1 MSHAQ
6 TAAVTQR
13 HRIAVL
19 ALEHMMPL
27 EICMPFVVF
36 GAPHLAYDVVLCGRQ
51 AGLVPTDHG
60 WPIVVE
66 LGLDAVAVADTVIV
80 PAFRGFLDS
89 VPDDVAE
96 ALRAA
101 HGNGARIASI
111 CTGAFALAAAG
122 LLDGK
127 RATTHWCHADELSC
141 RYPVAEID
149 PGVLFVDSGDVLTS
163 AGVVSGIDLCLHLLR
178 SDRGAAVANDIARTI
193 VAAPYRDGGQAQF
206 IHAAGGRGGL
216 RRYRSHSGVGAG
228 APSRAADRRR
238 SRRSRQDSAANIR
251 AAIHR
256 RTGRHAHPMAQQCT
270 HRPRSRATGVH
281 RLDHRIH
288 QQPVRPRQPRELP
301 SALPPRYGNQPA
313 RVSKGV
319 YPRPSRRCF
328 TLSLRRDVDLMID

>member
-178 SDRGAAVANDIARTI
+178 SDRRAPLAHDIARTN
-193 VAAPYRDGGQAQF
+193 VAAPNRDGGQAQ
-206 IHAAGGRGGL
+206 INPRPVAAVASGDIGRTQEWALGRLHEPLTVADLAAHARI
-216 RRYRSHSGVGAG
+216 
-228 APSRAADRRR
+228 P
-238 SRRSRQDSAANIR
+238 
-251 AAIHR
+251 R
-256 RTGRHAHPMAQQCT
+256 RTFERRFTEELGATPIRWLNSARIDHARELLESTDWTIEYISSLCGLGSPANFRQHF
-270 HRPRSRATGVH
+270 RRATGTS
-281 RLDHRIH
+281 
-288 QQPVRPRQPRELP
+288 PREYRK
-301 SALPPRYGNQPA
+301 AFTHA
-313 RVSKGV
+313 RAGV
-319 YPRPSRRCF
+319 ASP
-328 TLSLRRDVDLMID
+328 